1 MENEFVNIEFVD
13 EKLSIEIC
21 DVNLISFKK
30 RES

>member
-1 MENEFVNIEFVD
+1 MENEFVNIECVD

-21 DVNLISFKK
+21 DVSLISFKK